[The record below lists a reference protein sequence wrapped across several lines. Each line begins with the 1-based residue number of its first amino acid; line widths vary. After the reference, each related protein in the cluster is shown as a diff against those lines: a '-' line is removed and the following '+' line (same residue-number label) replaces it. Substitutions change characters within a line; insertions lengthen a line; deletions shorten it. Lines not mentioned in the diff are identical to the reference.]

1 MTPSLPAKINVNTV
15 LLPFLL
21 LTDKSVIN
29 TESCSA
35 QQLNSSQNIQS
46 LPHLHADG
54 KSVKVYR
61 PTKLQHSPKQL
72 EKHRGLI
79 DVEESV
85 DILKLNHQVYIPP
98 QCLFIVSANSSPLRG
113 SPVADAKCHCSPSS
127 DPLAPGSLC

>member
-54 KSVKVYR
+54 KSVKVYS
-61 PTKLQHSPKQL
+61 PTKLQQSPKPL
-72 EKHRGLI
+72 EKHCGLI
-79 DVEESV
+79 DVVESV
-85 DILKLNHQVYIPP
+85 DILKLKHQVYIPP
-98 QCLFIVSANSSPLRG
+98 QCLFIVSANSSPL
-113 SPVADAKCHCSPSS
+113 
-127 DPLAPGSLC
+127 